1 MQAESEV
8 SVFSCQLYPMK
19 ETIYIMLPVKFD
31 FEVSEDRRSINFE
44 GIESGRKNPEGA
56 FNLHLRVARDHLV
69 LSVWP
74 IRGEIV
80 RVSDQLAQVLGPPK
94 AAPSVCGFGDCQ
106 DDDKDSPQQTT
117 MWEFDPATRGD
128 VIEKVRKFLDLSL

>member
-44 GIESGRKNPEGA
+44 GIESGRKNPEA
-56 FNLHLRVARDHLV
+56 
-69 LSVWP
+69 
-74 IRGEIV
+74 V
-80 RVSDQLAQVLGPPK
+80 RIS
-94 AAPSVCGFGDCQ
+94 
-106 DDDKDSPQQTT
+106 
-117 MWEFDPATRGD
+117 W
-128 VIEKVRKFLDLSL
+128 